1 VPLSPDARARL
12 LADPELAT
20 YVVELE
26 DLGEAFQL
34 APMGLALYG
43 ADGCVQRANA
53 ALCEMLGRAQRELVG
68 LHWADFTHE
77 ADVAVCQGL
86 IERALSGELNGF
98 HVQKRYVRKDGSFM
112 WGTMNVSLLRDIA
125 GVPRTFVVQVED
137 ISERRRLEA
146 DLRHAADHDP
156 LTGLPNRRR
165 LMRELDHQI
174 ARCERYGD
182 QAALVLLD
190 LDYLKQVNDTHGHPA
205 GDALLVRVAHA
216 LAGRLRSSDV
226 LARVG
231 GDELA
236 ALLVHIGPEEALAVA
251 VELVETA
258 RTVDGSLSAGVAT
271 IGPDCQGADAV
282 IAIADRALYAAKRA
296 GRDRAMLGR

>member
-1 VPLSPDARARL
+1 VPLSSDARARL
-12 LADPELAT
+12 GSDAELAT
-20 YVVELE
+20 YVAELE
-26 DLGEAFQL
+26 DLREAFQL

-43 ADGCVQRANA
+43 ADGRVIRVNA
-53 ALCEMLGRAQRELVG
+53 AMCDMLGRGADELVG
-68 LHWADFTHE
+68 LHWTDFTHE
-77 ADVAVCQGL
+77 ADAPVCQGL
-86 IERALSGELNGF
+86 IDRALAGEVNGF
-98 HVQKRYVRKDGSFM
+98 HVQKRYLRADGSMM
-112 WGTMNVSLLRDIA
+112 WGTMNVSLLRDA
-125 GVPRTFVVQVED
+125 QDHPRTFVVQVED

-146 DLRHAADHDP
+146 DLRHAADHDA

-190 LDYLKQVNDTHGHPA
+190 LDHLKTVNDTEGHPA
-205 GDALLVRVAHA
+205 GDALLVRVAQA
-216 LAGRLRSSDV
+216 LSARLRSSDV

-236 ALLVHIGPEEALAVA
+236 ALLVHIGPEEALTVA

-258 RTVDGSLSAGVAT
+258 RAVQASVSAGVAP
-271 IGPDCQGADAV
+271 IGPDCRGSDAV
-282 IAIADRALYAAKRA
+282 IAIADRALYAAKRG
-296 GRDRAMLGR
+296 GRDRAVLG

>member
-1 VPLSPDARARL
+1 VALSSDARARL
-12 LADPELAT
+12 GSNAELAA
-20 YVVELE
+20 YVAELE
-26 DLGEAFQL
+26 DLREAFQL

-43 ADGCVQRANA
+43 ADGCVVRVNA
-53 ALCEMLGRAQRELVG
+53 AMCELLGRSSDALVG
-68 LHWADFTHE
+68 LVWHDFTHPS
-77 ADVAVCQGL
+77 DVPLCQGL
-86 IERALSGELNGF
+86 IDRALSGELNGF
-98 HVQKRYVRKDGSFM
+98 HVQKRYLRADGSIM
-112 WGTMNVSLLRDIA
+112 WGTMNVSLLRDA
-125 GVPRTFVVQVED
+125 EGRPRTFVVQVED

-146 DLRHAADHDP
+146 DLRHAADHDA

-165 LMRELDHQI
+165 MMRELDHQI

-190 LDYLKQVNDTHGHPA
+190 LDHLKQVNDTEGHPA
-205 GDALLVRVAHA
+205 GDALLVRVAQA
-216 LAGRLRSSDV
+216 LSGRLRSTDV

-258 RTVDGSLSAGVAT
+258 RAVEGSVSAGVAS
-271 IGPDCQGADAV
+271 IRPDCRGSDAV
-282 IAIADRALYAAKRA
+282 IAAADRALYAAKRG
-296 GRDRAMLGR
+296 GRDRAVLG